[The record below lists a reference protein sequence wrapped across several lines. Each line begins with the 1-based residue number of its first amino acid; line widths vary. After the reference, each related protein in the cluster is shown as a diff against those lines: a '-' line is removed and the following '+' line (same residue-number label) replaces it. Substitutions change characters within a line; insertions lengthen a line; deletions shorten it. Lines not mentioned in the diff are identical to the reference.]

1 MTRTN
6 IELDDGLIA
15 QAMKIAGV
23 KTKRE
28 AVHKALKSF
37 VESEHK
43 GGSNSL
49 SRYAGQFEF
58 AKDFDPVKARRGRDF
73 SR

>member
-1 MTRTN
+1 MGRTN
-6 IELDDGLIA
+6 IDIDDELVE

-28 AVHKALKSF
+28 AVNKAL
-37 VESEHK
+37 ESYVRQS
-43 GGSNSL
+43 GGTRSL
-49 SRYAGQFEF
+49 SRYAGTFEF

>member
-6 IELDDGLIA
+6 IELDDDLIE

-28 AVHKALKSF
+28 AVHKALETF
-37 VESEHK
+37 VEGKSDACA
-43 GGSNSL
+43 GSL

-58 AKDFDPVKARRGRDF
+58 AKDFDPLKARRGRDF

>member
-6 IELDDGLIA
+6 IDIDDALIE

-28 AVHKALKSF
+28 AVHKALENF
-37 VESEHK
+37 VESESE
-43 GGSNSL
+43 GSSISL